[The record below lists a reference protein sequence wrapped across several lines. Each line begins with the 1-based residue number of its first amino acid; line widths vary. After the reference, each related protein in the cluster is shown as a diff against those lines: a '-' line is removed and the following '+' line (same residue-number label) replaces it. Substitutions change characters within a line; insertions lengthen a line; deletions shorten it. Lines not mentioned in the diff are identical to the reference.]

1 MSDTRVITASGDLVL
16 ASRRGYILTAAVLL
30 AVMIGGTLPI
40 PLYVLYEQQM
50 GFGPLG
56 VTVVF
61 AAYVVG
67 SLFALVAFGDLSD
80 HIGRRKVL
88 AVAVGCAAVSTAL
101 FLAASGI
108 GILIVA
114 RVVSGLAAGFATGT
128 ATAALAELQPHGD
141 RRAAAMVATGTNMT
155 GLGLGPLIAGIF
167 AAYVALPTRSVFW
180 AYLGVCALALAAIV
194 VIDETVREP
203 DRVISVRPRLGV
215 PPGMRAVMTGACLGV
230 FAAFSI
236 LGFFSSLVPTFLHGI
251 LGVGNLALIGAASF
265 LIFIIAAISQA
276 VSARLPARR
285 SVTAG
290 LPLLLICLA
299 MLEAALFA
307 KALWLFLAGTVI
319 GGIAVGFVFRGGL
332 SELNRL
338 VDPRHRAGVVST
350 FFAAAYLG
358 LGLTAVLT
366 GLISPLTGTVDA
378 SAYTSGLVA
387 AVVVAAFAVVRRTY
401 GTAPAPQSP
410 CTPSDSWCS
419 PQEPATGGVV
429 HAARAEVRLDAGGP
443 G

>member
-1 MSDTRVITASGDLVL
+1 MSDTRVKTASGNLVS

-30 AVMIGGTLPI
+30 AMMVGGTLPI

-67 SLFALVAFGDLSD
+67 TLFALVAFGDLSD

-108 GILIVA
+108 GMLIVA
-114 RVVSGLAAGFATGT
+114 RIVSGLAAGFATGT

-194 VIDETVREP
+194 AIDETVRESRP
-203 DRVISVRPRLGV
+203 GDQCPSPPGRPARHAGRHDRGVPGSVRRVQYPRV
-215 PPGMRAVMTGACLGV
+215 FQQPGA
-230 FAAFSI
+230 
-236 LGFFSSLVPTFLHGI
+236 H
-251 LGVGNLALIGAASF
+251 
-265 LIFIIAAISQA
+265 
-276 VSARLPARR
+276 LPARNPR
-285 SVTAG
+285 REQPRPDRGGVLPDLHHRGDQPGGLRAAARPPQRAVG

-299 MLEAALFA
+299 MLESALFA

-319 GGIAVGFVFRGGL
+319 GGVAVGFL
-332 SELNRL
+332 S
-338 VDPRHRAGVVST
+338 
-350 FFAAAYLG
+350 AAA
-358 LGLTAVLT
+358 
-366 GLISPLTGTVDA
+366 
-378 SAYTSGLVA
+378 
-387 AVVVAAFAVVRRTY
+387 
-401 GTAPAPQSP
+401 
-410 CTPSDSWCS
+410 
-419 PQEPATGGVV
+419 
-429 HAARAEVRLDAGGP
+429 
-443 G
+443 

>member
-1 MSDTRVITASGDLVL
+1 MNATKVVPASRGVVP

-30 AVMIGGTLPI
+30 AVMAGGTLPV

-67 SLFALVAFGDLSD
+67 TLAALVAFGDLSD
-80 HIGRRKVL
+80 HIGRRKLL
-88 AVAVGCAAVSTAL
+88 AIAVGCAAVSTAL
-101 FLAASGI
+101 FLVASGI
-108 GILIVA
+108 GLLIVA
-114 RVVSGLAAGFATGT
+114 RIVSGLASGFATGT

-141 RRAAAMVATGTNMT
+141 RRAAAIMASGQQHGRARPRPADRRDLRRVRGRRR
-155 GLGLGPLIAGIF
+155 P
-167 AAYVALPTRSVFW
+167 RSVFW
-180 AYLGVCALALAAIV
+180 AYLGVCALALAAIA
-194 VIDETVREP
+194 VIDETVRDP
-203 DRVISVRPRLGV
+203 DQVIRVRPRLGV
-215 PPGMRAVMTGACLGV
+215 PPDLRAVMTGACLGV

-236 LGFFSSLVPTFLHGI
+236 LGTFSSLVPTFLHGI
-251 LGVGNLALIGAASF
+251 LGVRNLALIGAASF

-276 VSARLPARR
+276 MSARLPARR

-338 VDPRHRAGVVST
+338 ADPRHRAGVVST
-350 FFAAAYLG
+350 FFAAAYVG

-366 GLISPLTGTVDA
+366 GLISRCG
-378 SAYTSGLVA
+378 
-387 AVVVAAFAVVRRTY
+387 
-401 GTAPAPQSP
+401 
-410 CTPSDSWCS
+410 
-419 PQEPATGGVV
+419 
-429 HAARAEVRLDAGGP
+429 
-443 G
+443 